1 MWNIHIWASFW
12 SSKWIKKKHKIRKK
26 KWDKSVMV
34 ASRCHQANAPSSA
47 RFIAS
52 FFSTG
57 AAASTFDNY
66 PSKIFFFFSK
76 SFFQTELPILN
87 EIWSLLIR
95 TSKAKTPKT
104 FLSTKHQIKWNLSHI
119 ITTSTVKNQDSLVQI
134 EV

>member
-1 MWNIHIWASFW
+1 M
-12 SSKWIKKKHKIRKK
+12 KKKNIKFEKK

-66 PSKIFFFFSK
+66 PSKIFFFVSK

-87 EIWSLLIR
+87 EI
-95 TSKAKTPKT
+95 
-104 FLSTKHQIKWNLSHI
+104 
-119 ITTSTVKNQDSLVQI
+119 
-134 EV
+134 